1 MMANTDQ
8 PHDEPA
14 QQLND
19 IHRHDADA
27 PALDVLLATLM
38 RVRCLGAEPEVI
50 AYWERAVREAEA

>member
-1 MMANTDQ
+1 MADTDQ

-27 PALDVLLATLM
+27 VPLDVLLATLM
-38 RVRCLGAEPEVI
+38 RLRCEGAELEVI
-50 AYWERAVREAEA
+50 AYWERAVSEAEA